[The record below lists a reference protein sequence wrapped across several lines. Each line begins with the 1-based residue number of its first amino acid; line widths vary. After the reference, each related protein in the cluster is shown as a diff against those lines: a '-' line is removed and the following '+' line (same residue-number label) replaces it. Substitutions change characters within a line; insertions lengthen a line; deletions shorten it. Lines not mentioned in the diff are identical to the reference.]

1 MAVSG
6 IVGEGAGSHVDG
18 PARRRGHVS
27 SIAGACAGNLVE
39 WYDFFVY
46 AYSSIYFAAAFFPA
60 SDQGTQL
67 LSTAAVFAVG
77 FFMRPLGGWLF
88 GYIADTR
95 GRKISMIVSVALMCA
110 GSLLVAC
117 LPTYE
122 AIGIAAPALLVLARL
137 VQGLSV
143 GAEYGTGATYLAEVA
158 GPGRRAFYGSFQYFT
173 IIAGQLLALSTVTV
187 LQHLL
192 TAEDLRGWGWRI
204 PFVIGSL
211 GAIVV
216 SVLRR
221 TMSETA
227 TRERMRDKEAG
238 SIRGLMRHKR
248 AVLLVLAI
256 TTGGS
261 LYFYTFTTYMQ
272 KFLVLSAGFSA
283 NTVSFIMTS
292 ALVCYMLAQPV
303 FGLLSDRIGI
313 KRSMVLYSVGAVLLV
328 APILLAIQ
336 STRDPLVAFA
346 LVLGGLLVASFYTP
360 IAGLVK
366 AELFPAEVRA
376 LGVGLPYA
384 IANAMF
390 GGTAEYVA
398 LSLRGAGVEPYFFF
412 YVAVVNVMVLLASLA
427 LPPLDKHGYLEGDGA
442 VEANTRLGRARTRT
456 RRGTAS

>member
-1 MAVSG
+1 MRDTAP
-6 IVGEGAGSHVDG
+6 A
-18 PARRRGHVS
+18 ARRKVVA

-46 AYSSIYFAAAFFPA
+46 AYTSIYFAAAFFPA
-60 SDQGTQL
+60 GDQTTQL
-67 LSTAAVFAVG
+67 LATAGVFAVG

-95 GRKISMIVSVALMCA
+95 GRKISMIISVAMMCA
-110 GSLLVAC
+110 GSLLIAC
-117 LPTYE
+117 LPTYGT
-122 AIGIAAPALLVLARL
+122 IGFLAPALLVLARL

-173 IIAGQLLALSTVTV
+173 IIAGQLLALLTVTL
-187 LQHLL
+187 LQH
-192 TAEDLRGWGWRI
+192 AMPVEDLKAWGWRV
-204 PFVIGSL
+204 PFVIGAF

-221 TMSETA
+221 SMHETA
-227 TRERMRDKEAG
+227 TPKTMRDKEAG
-238 SIRGLMRHKR
+238 SIKGLMRHKR
-248 AVLLVLAI
+248 AVVLVLAI
-256 TTGGS
+256 TMGGS

-283 NTVSFIMTS
+283 TTVSFIMTS
-292 ALVCYMLAQPV
+292 ALVCYMVAQPV

-313 KRSMVLYSVGAVLLV
+313 KRSMLLYSACAVSLV
-328 APILLAIQ
+328 VPILFAIQ
-336 STRDPLVAFA
+336 ATKSPLTAFG
-346 LVLGGLLVASFYTP
+346 LVLSGLLIGSFYTP

-384 IANAMF
+384 IANAIF

-398 LSLRGAGVEPYFFF
+398 LFLRSENVETYFFF
-412 YVAVVNVMVLLASLA
+412 YVALINGAVLLASIA
-427 LPPLDKHGYLEGDGA
+427 LPHLDRHGYLEGDGA
-442 VEANTRLGRARTRT
+442 IESNAGFRASR
-456 RRGTAS
+456 ALA

>member
-1 MAVSG
+1 MAESAIIG
-6 IVGEGAGSHVDG
+6 GTTDLSEAEKHTPRSRIA
-18 PARRRGHVS
+18 

-46 AYSSIYFAAAFFPA
+46 AYTSIYFAAAFFPA
-60 SDQGTQL
+60 GDQTTQL
-67 LSTAAVFAVG
+67 LATAAVFAVG

-88 GYIADTR
+88 GYIADTK
-95 GRKISMIVSVALMCA
+95 GRKISMIISVAMMCA
-110 GSLLVAC
+110 GSQLIAC
-117 LPTYE
+117 LPTYGT
-122 AIGIAAPALLVLARL
+122 IGFAAPALLILARL

-173 IIAGQLLALSTVTV
+173 IIAGQLLALLTVTA

-192 TAEDLRGWGWRI
+192 SAEDLKAWGWRI
-204 PFVIGSL
+204 PFVIGAL

-221 TMSETA
+221 SMHETA
-227 TRERMRDKEAG
+227 TAKSMHRKEAG
-238 SIRGLMRHKR
+238 SIKGLMRHKR

-256 TTGGS
+256 TMGGS

-283 NTVSFIMTS
+283 TTVSFIMTS
-292 ALVCYMLAQPV
+292 AMVCYMVAQPI
-303 FGLLSDRIGI
+303 FGLLSDKIGI
-313 KRSMVLYSVGAVLLV
+313 KRSMLLYSTCAVVLV
-328 APILLAIQ
+328 VPILLSIQ
-336 STRDPLVAFA
+336 FTRSPLVAFS
-346 LVLGGLLVASFYTP
+346 LVLAGLLIASFYTP

-398 LSLRGAGVEPYFFF
+398 LSLRTASVEQYFFF
-412 YVAVVNVMVLLASLA
+412 YVAFINGMVLLASIA
-427 LPPLDKHGYLEGDGA
+427 LPHLDRHGYLDGDG
-442 VEANTRLGRARTRT
+442 EIEARTGFRSA
-456 RRGTAS
+456 RG

>member
-1 MAVSG
+1 MTDLAIDQS
-6 IVGEGAGSHVDG
+6 SVDISDG
-18 PARRRGHVS
+18 TQPIKRSPIA

-46 AYSSIYFAAAFFPA
+46 AYTSIYFAAVFFP
-60 SDQGTQL
+60 SGDQTTQL
-67 LSTAAVFAVG
+67 LATAAVFAVG

-88 GYIADTR
+88 GYIADTK
-95 GRKISMIVSVALMCA
+95 GRKISMIISVSMMCA
-110 GSLLVAC
+110 GSLLIAC
-117 LPTYE
+117 LPTY
-122 AIGIAAPALLVLARL
+122 ATIGLAAPALLILARL

-173 IIAGQLLALSTVTV
+173 IIAGQLLALLTVTA
-187 LQHLL
+187 LQHALPI
-192 TAEDLRGWGWRI
+192 EDLKAWGWRI
-204 PFVIGSL
+204 PFVIGAL

-221 TMSETA
+221 SMHETA
-227 TRERMRDKEAG
+227 TAKSMHRKEAG
-238 SIRGLMRHKR
+238 SIKGLMRHKR
-248 AVLLVLAI
+248 AVLLTMAI
-256 TTGGS
+256 TMGGS

-272 KFLVLSAGFSA
+272 KFLVLSAGF
-283 NTVSFIMTS
+283 NVTTVSFIMTS

-303 FGLLSDRIGI
+303 FGLFSDKIGI
-313 KRSMVLYSVGAVLLV
+313 KRSMLLYSTCAVVLV
-328 APILLAIQ
+328 VPILFSIQ
-336 STRDPLVAFA
+336 STRDPLVAFS
-346 LVLGGLLVASFYTP
+346 LVLAGLLIASFYTP

-398 LSLRGAGVEPYFFF
+398 LSLRTANVEQYFFF
-412 YVAVVNVMVLLASLA
+412 YVAFINCMVLLASIA
-427 LPPLDKHGYLEGDGA
+427 LPQLNRHGYLGGDG
-442 VEANTRLGRARTRT
+442 EIEARTGFRSP
-456 RRGTAS
+456 RA